1 MSRQGSLFVFILL
14 FAVVSSG
21 LMMVEVKS
29 VSHQDTTITYSSL
42 KAMWSTVTISGES
55 VSMQLGIAI
64 FSLILFTTIF
74 SIVSVKEVKENGS

>member
-21 LMMVEVKS
+21 LMLVEVKS

-42 KAMWSTVTISGES
+42 KTIWSTVTISGES

-74 SIVSVKEVKENGS
+74 SIVSIKEVKENGA